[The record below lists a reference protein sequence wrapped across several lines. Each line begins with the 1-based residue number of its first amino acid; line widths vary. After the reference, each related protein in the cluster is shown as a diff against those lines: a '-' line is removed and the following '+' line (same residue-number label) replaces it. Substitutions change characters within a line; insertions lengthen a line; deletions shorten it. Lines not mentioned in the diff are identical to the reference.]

1 MWFKNLQ
8 IYHFTD
14 GVASAAELEEQLA
27 RQTLQGC
34 LGLDAQ
40 SKGWVPPGMEETSLV
55 YSYGQQMLIA
65 LGIEKKL
72 LPTSV
77 INQQAKVRAQEMEL
91 HQGYAPGRKQMKE
104 IKEIVYRELLSR
116 AFAIRQR
123 NHAWIDPVGG
133 WFVVEGANATKVDTL
148 VETFIKSTG
157 TGLQRV
163 KTSATPIS
171 SMTAWL
177 SGNDPPAIFSIDD
190 NSIFRSREDKKVS
203 VSYVRQS
210 PDPQEITRH
219 VQTGKEV
226 IKLAMTWRDK
236 ISFVLDE
243 NMQLKRL
250 TLLDVDRESAE
261 TAAEQFDSDFF
272 LMTSELRQLL
282 PELVDALGG
291 IVNE

>member
-148 VETFIKSTG
+148 VETFIKSAG

-250 TLLDVDRESAE
+250 TLPDVDREPAE

>member
-8 IYHFTD
+8 IYHLTD

-27 RQTLQGC
+27 SQTLQGC

-250 TLLDVDRESAE
+250 TLLDVDREPAE

-291 IVNE
+291 VVNE